1 MRYHSPLKRYKL
13 SSHKKTWKNFNAYF
27 SVKEFNLKSLYT
39 ALFQLYDTLEKMK
52 PVRQLKEPWLLRVK
66 G

>member
-1 MRYHSPLKRYKL
+1 MRYYSPLKRYKL
-13 SSHKKTWKNFNAYF
+13 SSHKKTRKNLNAYF

-52 PVRQLKEPWLLRVK
+52 QVRQ
-66 G
+66 